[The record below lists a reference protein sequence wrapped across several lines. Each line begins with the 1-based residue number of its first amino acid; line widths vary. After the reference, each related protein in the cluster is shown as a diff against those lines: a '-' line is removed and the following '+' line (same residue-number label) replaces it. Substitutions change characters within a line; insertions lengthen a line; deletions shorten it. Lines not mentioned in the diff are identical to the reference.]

1 MKPAALYFTD
11 IFDVSEE
18 TLEDF
23 GAFNVSL
30 IVDLPLFV
38 DPFLLFNSKNPS
50 YQKLHTQIVG
60 YLLYLRDVAA
70 EGELSPGRLREL
82 FCFPEVKQNWLGFS
96 KTDNSGRG
104 LGMKF
109 ASALADNLNNIFNDF
124 GKERVTRGSHL
135 EKLCLIREG
144 VGRDMISDFTNNL
157 IRRFLCEYTQ
167 RFASAHLPPERC
179 RIFAVSHI
187 DFHPSTGSWSP
198 GKFTLPEHNG
208 DFVLLTPKDILTKD
222 DTWINKQDFIRE
234 YHDIPTAIGDEQQR
248 AKIDA
253 YFQSLLPRDAD
264 SKETSAAIRK
274 TALKFPEL
282 FDYYIKLKEDSGELA
297 EQRSLEKVETSF
309 QLYVRQ
315 FRELVMLLQRESSF
329 YISPP
334 SSKQA
339 AVEKIKFLQDVIE
352 NKGGYRLFYS
362 DGKPIRK
369 EEDLQICYRLVW
381 HGTQFDVSREVND
394 GRGPAD
400 FKISHGA
407 ADKTIVE
414 MKLASNSSLRRNL
427 ERQTEIYQKASD
439 AKSALKVILCFTYD
453 EQLRVDQILQ
463 ELKLD
468 KCPDVFLIDARAD
481 NKPSASKA

>member
-1 MKPAALYFTD
+1 MKTADLYFTD
-11 IFDVSEE
+11 FFGVPEN
-18 TLEDF
+18 TLEEF

-30 IVDLPLFV
+30 VVDLPLFV
-38 DPFLLFNSKNPS
+38 DPFLLFNSKEPV
-50 YQKLHTQIVG
+50 YQHLHAQITG
-60 YLLYLRDVAA
+60 YLRYLRDVAA
-70 EGELSPGRLREL
+70 DRELSPGRLREL
-82 FCFPEVKQNWLGFS
+82 FCFPEVRQNWLGFS
-96 KTDNSGRG
+96 QTDNAGRG
-104 LGMKF
+104 LGLKF
-109 ASALADNLNNIFNDF
+109 ARALAENLNNIFNDF
-124 GKERVTRGSHL
+124 GNEQITRGSHL

-167 RFASAHLPPERC
+167 RFALAHLPPERC

-187 DFHPSTGSWSP
+187 DFHPATGSWSP
-198 GKFTLPEHNG
+198 VKFTLPEHQG

-222 DTWINKQDFIRE
+222 DTWINKQDFVRE

-253 YFQSLLPRDAD
+253 YFQSVLPRDAD
-264 SKETSAAIRK
+264 AKETAEAIRK
-274 TALKFPEL
+274 TALHFPEL
-282 FDYYIKLKEDSGELA
+282 FDYYIKLKEDTGDQA
-297 EQRSLEKVETSF
+297 ERRSLEKVEASF

-315 FRELVMLLQRESSF
+315 FGALVDLLQRESQF
-329 YISPP
+329 YASPP

-339 AVEKIKFLQDVIE
+339 AIEKVQFLKDVIE
-352 NKGGYRLFYS
+352 NKGGYRLFYN
-362 DGKPIRK
+362 DDKPIRK
-369 EEDLQICYRLVW
+369 EDDLQICYRLVW
-381 HGTQFDVSREVND
+381 HGTKFDVSREVND

-400 FKISHGA
+400 FKISSGA

-427 ERQTEIYQKASD
+427 EKQAEIYQKASD
-439 AKSALKVILCFTYD
+439 AGAALKVILYFTND
-453 EQLRVDQILQ
+453 ELLRVERILQ

-468 KCPDVFLIDARAD
+468 KSPDVFLIDARDD

>member
-1 MKPAALYFTD
+1 MKTAALYFTD
-11 IFDVSEE
+11 VFSVPEK
-18 TLEDF
+18 TLEEF

-38 DPFLLFNSKNPS
+38 DPFLLFNSKEPT
-50 YQKLHTQIVG
+50 YQQLHEQIIN
-60 YLLYLRDVAA
+60 YLRYLRDVAA
-70 EGELSPGRLREL
+70 GGDLSPGRLREL
-82 FCFPEVKQNWLGFS
+82 FCFPEVRQNWLGFS
-96 KTDNSGRG
+96 QTDNAGRG

-109 ASALADNLNNIFNDF
+109 AGALAENLNNIFNDF

-167 RFASAHLPPERC
+167 EFALAHLPPERC

-187 DFHPSTGSWSP
+187 DFHPATGSWSP
-198 GKFTLPEHNG
+198 AKFTLPNHQS

-222 DTWINKQDFIRE
+222 DTWINKQDFVRE

-253 YFQSLLPRDAD
+253 YFQSVLPRDPD
-264 SKETSAAIRK
+264 SKETSEAIRK
-274 TALKFPEL
+274 TALQFPEL
-282 FDYYIKLKEDSGELA
+282 FDYYIKLKEDTGDLA
-297 EQRSLEKVETSF
+297 ERRSHEKVEASF

-315 FRELVMLLQRESSF
+315 FGELVALLQHESQF
-329 YISPP
+329 YSGPP

-339 AVEKIKFLQDVIE
+339 AIEKIQFLKDVIE
-352 NKGGYRLFYS
+352 NKGGYRLFYN
-362 DGKPIRK
+362 DRRPIRK

-400 FKISHGA
+400 FKISLGA
-407 ADKTIVE
+407 GDKTIVE
-414 MKLASNSSLRRNL
+414 MKLAANTALRRNL
-427 ERQTEIYQKASD
+427 ERQAEIYQVASD
-439 AKSALKVILCFTYD
+439 AGSALKVILFFTWE
-453 EQLRVDQILQ
+453 EQLRVGQILQ

-468 KCPDVFLIDARAD
+468 KCPDIFLIDARDD